1 MNLDELE
8 DLRDD
13 MDDMQYET
21 DYMNEMLN
29 RNYAMDV
36 DEAELDAEFAELD
49 DEIFKEQM
57 LKNQQKPQ

>member
-1 MNLDELE
+1 MFENVNLDELE

-29 RNYAMDV
+29 RNYTIDV
-36 DEAELDAEFAELD
+36 DEAELDEEFAQLD
-49 DEIFKEQM
+49 NEIFKD
-57 LKNQQKPQ
+57 